1 MGHNEKLQLRGDYYN
16 QCHELFRAQT
26 NQQTLMLDAMLEIAG
41 TGREIKILSVGS
53 GLGLFERPLVLELSG
68 RGLISQFTGVDI
80 NQEANQLLRKFLEEN
95 VQDRLHFEVRD
106 ESFENYSTG
115 DQYDLILF
123 NHVFEYLSA
132 GQERWLNKALGMLK
146 PGGQIA
152 LYSPLRDEINFYYA
166 KFQEEIF
173 KRSPYFSADIEGLLN
188 SLAKIKFE
196 QQTIMGKCDLSLI
209 ARSEMDPEAMKL
221 LSFLC
226 QIDAREMN
234 SEQLYEIR
242 DYFLG
247 VEADNWIAHPT
258 DLYLI
263 QQSA

>member
-1 MGHNEKLQLRGDYYN
+1 
-16 QCHELFRAQT
+16 
-26 NQQTLMLDAMLEIAG
+26 MLDAMLKIAG
-41 TGREIKILSVGS
+41 ASREMKILSVGS
-53 GLGLFERPLVLELSG
+53 GLGLFERPLVLELSAL
-68 RGLISQFTGVDI
+68 GLISQFTGVDI
-80 NQEANQLLRKFLEEN
+80 NREANQLLRTFLEQN

-106 ESFENYSTG
+106 ESFENFSDQ

-146 PGGQIA
+146 TGGQIG
-152 LYSPLRDEINFYYA
+152 LYSPLHDEINFYYA
-166 KFQEEIF
+166 KFQEELF
-173 KRSPYFSADIEGLLN
+173 KRSPYFSADIDGLLN

-196 QQTIMGKCDLSLI
+196 RQTIMGKCDLSLI
-209 ARSEMDPEAMKL
+209 ARSELDPAATKL

-226 QIDAREMN
+226 QIDAREFD
-234 SEQLYEIR
+234 SAQLHEIR

-263 QQSA
+263 QQSG